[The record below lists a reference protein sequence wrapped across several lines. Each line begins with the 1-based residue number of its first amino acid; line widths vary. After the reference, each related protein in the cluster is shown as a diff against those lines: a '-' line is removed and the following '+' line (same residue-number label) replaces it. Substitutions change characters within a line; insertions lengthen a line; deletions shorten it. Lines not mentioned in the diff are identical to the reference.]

1 MLVEQVYELLN
12 QITGELTGKEDLVTN
27 DLSNVIDVGTAI
39 FDATSVDNYVKSL
52 VNKVGRF
59 IAVNRT
65 YKPPY
70 PNIKRD
76 SWEYGSVLQKVR
88 CAIPEAEANPS
99 WQLTAGEGANQ
110 FLFTPPTVTTQFW
123 NSKTTY
129 DISMSFTEM
138 QVKESFNSR
147 SEMMAFIGMIEN
159 AIRTSKT
166 IKEKGLA
173 EQAISNFMGEKI
185 YNNNGVVHLVSAY
198 NDAYNPET
206 PITMAT
212 AMYDPSFLRFAS
224 VQMMLF
230 KDRLKDASNVF
241 NLGTVPTFTPE
252 EYLHVCV
259 NSEFAKSVEAYM
271 TADTY
276 HDAMVALPNYDTVN
290 FWQSLRDDPGGLG
303 TKTYYNINTT
313 SAIDIAT
320 SAGHSV
326 AKAGIVAV
334 MFDRDAIMLCNEN
347 DRVTTA
353 YNAKQ
358 EFINNFYKFDISLF
372 NDLNENGII
381 FVLD

>member
-1 MLVEQVYELLN
+1 MNVQQIYELLN
-12 QITGELTGKEDLVTN
+12 QITGELTGNENLVTN
-27 DLSNVIDVGTAI
+27 DLTNVVDVGTAI
-39 FDATSVDNYVKSL
+39 FAATSVDNYVKSL
-52 VNKVGRF
+52 VNKVGKV
-59 IAVNRT
+59 IAVNRP

-70 PNIKRD
+70 PNIKRE
-76 SWEYGSVLQKVR
+76 SWEYGSVLQKLR

-99 WQLTAGEGANQ
+99 WNLQSGQGANQ
-110 FLFTPPTVTTQFW
+110 FLFTPPTVTQQFW

-147 SEMMAFIGMIEN
+147 SELMAFIGMIEN
-159 AIRTSKT
+159 AIQTSKT

-185 YNNNGVVHLVSAY
+185 YNDNGVVHLVTAY
-198 NDAYNPET
+198 NDAYNPAT

-212 AMYDPSFLRFAS
+212 AIYDPSFLRFAS
-224 VQMMLF
+224 VQMMLY

-241 NLGTVPTFTPE
+241 NMGTVPTFTPE
-252 EYLHVCV
+252 EYLHVVV

-290 FWQSLRDDPGGLG
+290 FWQSIKDTVQGE
-303 TKTYYNINTT
+303 TSYYGFSTTT
-313 SAIDIAT
+313 SIQITT
-320 SAGHSV
+320 SAGHDV
-326 AKAGIVAV
+326 TKGGIVAV

-358 EFINNFYKFDISLF
+358 EFVNNFYKFDISLF
-372 NDLNENGII
+372 NDTAENGIV

>member
-39 FDATSVDNYVKSL
+39 FDANSVDNYVKSL
-52 VNKVGRF
+52 VNKVGKV
-59 IAVNRT
+59 IAANRT

-76 SWEYGSVLQKVR
+76 SWEYGSVLQKLR

-99 WQLTAGEGANQ
+99 WNLVSGEGANQ
-110 FLFTPPTVTTQFW
+110 FLFTPPSVTQQFW

-129 DISMSFTEM
+129 DISMSFTEL
-138 QVKESFNSR
+138 QVKESFNGR
-147 SEMMAFIGMIEN
+147 SELMAFIGMIEN

-185 YNNNGVVHLVSAY
+185 YNNNGVVHLVSMY

-206 PITMAT
+206 DITMAT
-212 AMYDPSFLRFAS
+212 ALYDPSFLRFAS
-224 VQMMLF
+224 VQMMLY
-230 KDRLKDASNVF
+230 KDRLRDASNVF

-276 HDAMVALPNYDTVN
+276 HDAMVALPHYDTVN
-290 FWQSLRDDPGGLG
+290 FWQSLRDDPDGLG
-303 TKTYYNINTT
+303 TKTYYNFNTT
-313 SAIDIAT
+313 SAINITT
-320 SAGHSV
+320 STGHDV
-326 AKAGIVAV
+326 AKAGIVAI

-358 EFINNFYKFDISLF
+358 EFVNNFYKFDISLF
-372 NDLNENGII
+372 NDLNENGIV

>member
-1 MLVEQVYELLN
+1 MQVEQIYELLN

-27 DLSNVIDVGTAI
+27 DLSNVVDVGTAI

-52 VNKVGRF
+52 INKVGKV
-59 IAVNRT
+59 IAVTRP

-76 SWEYGSVLQKVR
+76 AWEYGSVLQKLR

-99 WQLTAGEGANQ
+99 WNLVSGQGADQ
-110 FLFTPPTVTTQFW
+110 FLFTPPTVSQQFW

-138 QVKESFNSR
+138 QVKESFNGR
-147 SEMMAFIGMIEN
+147 AELMAFIGMIEN
-159 AIRTSKT
+159 AIQTSKT

-185 YNNNGVVHLVSAY
+185 YNDNGVVHLVTAY
-198 NDAYNPET
+198 NTAYNPDT

-212 AMYDPSFLRFAS
+212 ALYDPSFLRYAS
-224 VQMMLF
+224 VQMMLY

-252 EYLHVCV
+252 EYLHVVV

-303 TKTYYNINTT
+303 TKTYYNFNTT
-313 SAIDIAT
+313 SAIDITTA
-320 SAGHSV
+320 SGHTV
-326 AKAGIVAV
+326 QKAGIVAV
-334 MFDRDAIMLCNEN
+334 MFDRDAVMLCNEN

-358 EFINNFYKFDISLF
+358 EFVNNFYKFDISLF
-372 NDLNENGII
+372 NDVAENGII

>member
-1 MLVEQVYELLN
+1 MNVQQVYELLN
-12 QITGELTGKEDLVTN
+12 QITQEVTGQTDLVTN
-27 DLSNVIDVGTAI
+27 DLTNVVDVGTAI
-39 FDATSVDNYVKSL
+39 FDATTVDNYVKSL
-52 VNKVGRF
+52 VNKVGKV
-59 IAVNRT
+59 ISVNRP

-70 PNIKRD
+70 PNIKRE
-76 SWEYGSVLQKVR
+76 SWEYGSVLQKLR
-88 CAIPEAEANPS
+88 CAIPAAEANPS
-99 WQLTAGEGANQ
+99 WNLVSGQGANQ
-110 FLFTPPTVTTQFW
+110 FLFTPPSVTTQFW

-147 SEMMAFIGMIEN
+147 SELMAFIGMIEN
-159 AIRTSKT
+159 AIQTSKT

-173 EQAISNFMGEKI
+173 EQAISNFIGEKI
-185 YNNNGVVHLVSAY
+185 YADNGVVHLVSAY
-198 NDAYNPET
+198 NSAYNPAT

-212 AMYDPSFLRFAS
+212 ALYDPSFLRFAS
-224 VQMMLF
+224 VQMMLY

-241 NLGTVPTFTPE
+241 NMGTIPTFTPE
-252 EYLHVCV
+252 EYLHVVV

-290 FWQSLRDDPGGLG
+290 FWQAIGDTAQGASSR
-303 TKTYYNINTT
+303 TYYGFDVTTAIDITT
-313 SAIDIAT
+313 SANHEV
-320 SAGHSV
+320 S
-326 AKAGIVAV
+326 KAGIVAI

-358 EFINNFYKFDISLF
+358 EFVNNFYKFDISLF
-372 NDLNENGII
+372 NDTAENGIV